1 MSLQLNG
8 TIGVI
13 GPVNEGFV
21 TATGSTTARNLDDR
35 FADVINVKD
44 FGAVGDGVADDA
56 AAIQAA
62 INAGSSNNAAVYF
75 PSGTYLIRTY
85 ISIGSNVYIYGN
97 GKQSVIKSSTNQA
110 LALGILFPPYSFN
123 SQAIFVLYNVSNIEI
138 ESLTFDSSTMT
149 PTFPN
154 PGPGGQSWFAS
165 RDLMCMGSNNFNVKN
180 CYFKSAGGSI
190 IAVDCH
196 HYNIESNDISCE
208 SVDNLPHHD
217 GVLDQWWGSHDFNIL
232 NNRINGNTTVGQYS
246 ILFTATTN
254 IVAPSVVTNPAPI
267 YNVMVY
273 GNYIENCRHGI
284 WSMGRDGG
292 VTNCNI
298 IGNIVKDISVRDG
311 ITISSTSQCVVSN
324 NQTSKTKRSGIV
336 ITAENNEFRG
346 TGSIS
351 GTTLTISAVAFG
363 TIQNGFYVSGFGV
376 TSGTKIVTQLTGTPG
391 GVGTYQVTIG
401 QTVGSTTIDIGSWE
415 YQSNSGDNIIIS
427 SNIINDAAL
436 GNVSANNF
444 QKSAISVTSF
454 NVDSNIVVIGNT
466 VKGTT
471 HSWCVTGT
479 EWLKHYTGSYEVGT
493 LSPAY
498 TNFDDGTVIDN
509 GTQEIKWIYG
519 GSGGVVTKI
528 KSNTTSVAN
537 RVDLDF
543 QNGVTDF
550 RGANANNQF
559 RIVNTVTATNG
570 IQVFPNASGPPI
582 VSAIGTATDIDLN
595 LQAKGAGRI
604 RYGTHATITTE
615 TVTGYIEIQ
624 DNAGTVRKL
633 AVIS

>member
-1 MSLQLNG
+1 
-8 TIGVI
+8 
-13 GPVNEGFV
+13 
-21 TATGSTTARNLDDR
+21 
-35 FADVINVKD
+35 
-44 FGAVGDGVADDA
+44 
-56 AAIQAA
+56 
-62 INAGSSNNAAVYF
+62 
-75 PSGTYLIRTY
+75 
-85 ISIGSNVYIYGN
+85 
-97 GKQSVIKSSTNQA
+97 
-110 LALGILFPPYSFN
+110 
-123 SQAIFVLYNVSNIEI
+123 LYNVSNIEI

-149 PTFPN
+149 PPFPN

-165 RDLMCMGSNNFNVKN
+165 RDLMCLGSNNFNVKN
-180 CYFKSAGGSI
+180 CFFKSAGGSVV
-190 IAVDCH
+190 AVDCH
-196 HYNIESNDISCE
+196 HYNIENNDISCE

-232 NNRINGNTTVGQYS
+232 NNRVNGNTTVGKYPL
-246 ILFTATTN
+246 LFTATTN
-254 IVAPSVVTNPAPI
+254 IVAPSIVTNPATI

-273 GNYIENCRHGI
+273 GNYIENCQYGI

-324 NQTSKTKRSGIV
+324 NQTSKTKRSGIA

-363 TIQNGFYVSGFGV
+363 TIQNGFYVSGSGV
-376 TSGTKIVTQLTGTPG
+376 ASGTKIVTQLAGTPG
-391 GVGTYQVTIG
+391 GIGTYQVTIS
-401 QTVGSTTIDIGSWE
+401 QTVGSTTIDIGSWA
-415 YQSNSGDNIIIS
+415 YQLTSGDNIIVS
-427 SNIINDAAL
+427 NNIINDAAL

-444 QKSAISVTSF
+444 EKSAISVTSF
-454 NVDSNIVVIGNT
+454 NVDSNIAVIGNI

-471 HSWCVTGT
+471 HSWCVVGT
-479 EWLKHYTGSYEVGT
+479 EWLKHYTGSYEIGT

-509 GTQEIKWIYG
+509 GTQEIKWVYG

-528 KSNTTSVAN
+528 KSNTTSSAN

-543 QNGVTDF
+543 QNGATDF

-559 RIVNTVTATNG
+559 RIANTASATNG
-570 IQVFPNASGPPI
+570 IQIFPNASGPPI

-604 RYGTHATITTE
+604 TYGTHAAITTE
-615 TVTGYIEIQ
+615 TVTGYIQIK
-624 DNAGTVRKL
+624 DTAGNVRKL
-633 AVIS
+633 AVVS